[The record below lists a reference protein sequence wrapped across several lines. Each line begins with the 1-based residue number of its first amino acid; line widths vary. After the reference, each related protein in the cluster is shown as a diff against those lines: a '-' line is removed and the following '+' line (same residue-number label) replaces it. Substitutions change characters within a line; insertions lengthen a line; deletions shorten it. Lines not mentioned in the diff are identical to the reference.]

1 MPGMLDG
8 VRVLELGEGVS
19 APFCARLL
27 ADYGA
32 DVIKLEPPRG
42 DSSRRAGPF
51 AGDDPHPE
59 RSIPFLYLNTN
70 KRSVTLD
77 PSTSS
82 GRVLLGRLVQTAD
95 VLVENLSWPASG
107 QGAENLPEDFR
118 ELFEDN
124 PSLVVTSIT
133 PFGQTGPHR
142 DFSATDIVSLAFS
155 GLLYHSGDSDR
166 EPLRNAL
173 DQSLYVAGING
184 AVATTAALFQRWT
197 TGKRSHVDVSVME
210 CLASHLVQAVPYYN
224 FMGAIK
230 GRRPVRGSGFEELM
244 PARDGYVIPSVQG
257 SQPWSAVADL
267 IGVPELQD
275 ERFATGSGRIEFGE
289 ELNALLLKGL
299 GEWDRK
305 PLFQAS
311 GERRLV
317 FGMAQDAG
325 DLCECPHLAARDFF
339 AAVDHPVAGAAEY
352 PGLGPR
358 LSSMPYEVRRP
369 APLLGQ
375 HNSEIYR
382 DELGLTPVEL
392 AQLKA
397 AGTI

>member
-1 MPGMLDG
+1 M
-8 VRVLELGEGVS
+8 
-19 APFCARLL
+19 A
-27 ADYGA
+27 
-32 DVIKLEPPRG
+32 
-42 DSSRRAGPF
+42 
-51 AGDDPHPE
+51 
-59 RSIPFLYLNTN
+59 
-70 KRSVTLD
+70 
-77 PSTSS
+77 
-82 GRVLLGRLVQTAD
+82 
-95 VLVENLSWPASG
+95 
-107 QGAENLPEDFR
+107 
-118 ELFEDN
+118 
-124 PSLVVTSIT
+124 
-133 PFGQTGPHR
+133 QTGPHR
-142 DFSATDIVSLAFS
+142 DLSATDIVSLAFS

-197 TGKRSHVDVSVME
+197 TGRRSHVDVSVME

-267 IGVPELQD
+267 IGVPELHD

-289 ELNALLLKGL
+289 ELNALVLKGL

-339 AAVDHPVAGAAEY
+339 ASVDHPVAGTADY

-358 LSSMPYEVRRP
+358 LSIMPYEVQRP

-375 HNSEIYR
+375 HNAEIYR
-382 DELGLTPVEL
+382 DEMGLTSGEL

-397 AGTI
+397 AGAI